1 MTEIPDDPTV
11 PPAKPAPP
19 RRNWR
24 SRLPPRRTVFRAI
37 SWTVGAFLVLF
48 LVLGIW
54 VYRSSVGRFQIRKLR
69 LPTRIYADITP
80 LQPGA
85 PMQTDDLLEKLDRLG
100 YRDAERLAQ
109 PGDFLRSGEGV
120 DIFTRAFTHP
130 TGEYRAEQIRVVLNR
145 SSIESVVSLR
155 EARPL
160 DRAALEPELL
170 TSVLSE
176 QLENRSPVTLQQM
189 PQHLQDAVVAAEDSR
204 FWHHPGV
211 DPLGIVRAVFRN
223 VKSKGVSEGGSTLT
237 QQLVKNYFL
246 TSERTYKRKVIEAFM
261 AVILDARY
269 SKKEI
274 LEAYLNDIYLGRNR
288 SISILGV
295 GEASRFYFGKPVS
308 EINIAEAAMLAGMIP
323 SPNNISPFNNPE
335 AAMRK
340 RNQVLDLMLKQKKI
354 NRAQYDEARS
364 AKLPRKPFRRRSGL
378 TSMPFYVDRV
388 LDELATDYGIDDV
401 KGRGLRI
408 YTAIDLNAQD
418 AAARVLESSL
428 QSIEKRSRKLRTHDP
443 ELQGAI
449 IHLDVPTGEIRALV
463 GGRNYDRSQ
472 FNRAL
477 KSKRLVGSLFKPF
490 VYLTAFEPSLSNQNI
505 TPATQVD
512 DTRFVLKRRWSEDWS
527 PRNYDG
533 RYMGKVTVRM
543 ALEHSLNAAS
553 VRIGLASGIDAI
565 LKTARTLGVQTELD
579 DNPSIL
585 LGATG
590 IPPIE
595 MAEAYSTIARQ
606 GARVTPRA
614 IRFVTDD
621 RGKALAGAGE
631 AKPVQVFPQRDV
643 YLLTHVMEGVVNRG
657 TAASSRSMGF
667 RKVAAG
673 KTGTTNDKRDAW
685 FIGFTPQTLALTWV
699 GFDDNDPTGLSGSDA
714 AVPMWT
720 RYMLAVTAGDKN
732 MDFVPPQGISFAE
745 VDETSGGLVTQYCP
759 RNVIVREAFKVGT
772 EPTHPCPTHSATVVP
787 TVPMYDEFGN
797 PITMTT
803 TDAPMTD
810 TGGFTVPPD
819 STLTGGVFRPPP
831 PTTTAPP
838 PQQPLPTTTTTAE
851 EEEEEEPPPPPPPTD
866 TSTTTSGPPSGAAGS
881 RPVGAGSTG

>member
-1 MTEIPDDPTV
+1 MTENPHDPVPSAEPLPPDGG
-11 PPAKPAPP
+11 
-19 RRNWR
+19 WR
-24 SRLPPRRTVFRAI
+24 SKLRGWRDRMPPMPPRRTIFRII
-37 SWTVGAFLVLF
+37 SWTVGALLILF

-54 VYRSSVGRFQIRKLR
+54 VYRSSIGRFEVRKLR
-69 LPTRIYADITP
+69 LPTRVYADITP
-80 LQPGA
+80 LRVGQPL
-85 PMQTDDLLEKLDRLG
+85 QTDDLLEKLDRLG
-100 YRDAERLAQ
+100 YRDVERLGQ
-109 PGDFLRSGEGV
+109 PGEFMRGDGGV
-120 DIFTRAFTHP
+120 DIYTRAFTHP
-130 TGEYRAEQIRVVLNR
+130 TGEYPAEQIRVVVVK

-160 DRAALEPELL
+160 ERAALEPELL

-211 DPLGIVRAVFRN
+211 DPIGILRAVTRN
-223 VKSKGVSEGGSTLT
+223 VRSKGVSEGASTLT

-246 TSERTYKRKVIEAFM
+246 TSERTYRRKVIEAFM

-308 EINIAEAAMLAGMIP
+308 EISVAEAAMLVGMIP
-323 SPNNISPFNNPE
+323 SPNNLSPFTKPE
-335 AAMRK
+335 QSMRK
-340 RNQVLDLMLKQKKI
+340 RNQVLDRMLNQKKI
-354 NRAQYDEARS
+354 TRAQYDEARS
-364 AKLPRKPFRRRSGL
+364 AKLPQKPFRLRSGL

-388 LDELATDYGIDDV
+388 LHELASDYGIDDV

-418 AAARVLESSL
+418 AAARVLETSL
-428 QSIEKRSRKLRTHDP
+428 QSIEKRSRRLRTHDP
-443 ELQGAI
+443 VLEGAL

-463 GGRNYDRSQ
+463 GGRNYERSQ

-512 DTRFVLKRRWSEDWS
+512 DTRFVLKRRFSEDWS

-553 VRIGLASGIDAI
+553 VRIGLACGIEPI
-565 LKTARTLGVQTELD
+565 LKTARTLGIQTELD
-579 DNPSIL
+579 ENPSIL
-585 LGATG
+585 LGAAG
-590 IPPIE
+590 VPPIE
-595 MAEAYSTIARQ
+595 MAEAYATIARQ
-606 GARVTPRA
+606 GARMPPRA

-631 AKPVQVFPQRDV
+631 PKPVQVFPQRDV
-643 YLLTHVMEGVVNRG
+643 YLLTNVMEGVVDRG
-657 TAASSRSMGF
+657 TAGSARAIGF

-714 AVPMWT
+714 AVPMWA
-720 RYMLAVTAGDKN
+720 RYMIAVTAGEKSTE
-732 MDFVPPQGISFAE
+732 FAVPAGISFTE
-745 VDETSGGLVTQYCP
+745 IDETSGGLVTPYCP
-759 RNVIVREAFKVGT
+759 RNVIVQSAFKAGT
-772 EPTHPCPTHSATVVP
+772 EPTRSCPTHAGPVPVVP
-787 TVPMYDEFGN
+787 MFDEFGN
-797 PITMTT
+797 PIGTT
-803 TDAPMTD
+803 TDATVTD
-810 TGGFTVPPD
+810 TGGFEVPPD
-819 STLTGGVFRPPP
+819 TTLTGGIFRE
-831 PTTTAPP
+831 PTATA
-838 PQQPLPTTTTTAE
+838 
-851 EEEEEEPPPPPPPTD
+851 PPPPPPVTTTEPEPEPPPATD
-866 TSTTTSGPPSGAAGS
+866 TSTTTGGPP
-881 RPVGAGSTG
+881 

>member
-1 MTEIPDDPTV
+1 LPKKLPT
-11 PPAKPAPP
+11 
-19 RRNWR
+19 
-24 SRLPPRRTVFRAI
+24 RRTVFRVI
-37 SWTVGAFLVLF
+37 SWTAAAFIALILI
-48 LVLGIW
+48 LGIW
-54 VYRSSVGRFQIRKLR
+54 VYRTSVGRFQIRKLR

-80 LQPGA
+80 LRPAQA
-85 PMQTDDLLEKLDRLG
+85 LQTDDLLEKLDRLG
-100 YRDAERLAQ
+100 YREVPRLAQ
-109 PGDFLRSGEGV
+109 AGDYVRGDAGI
-120 DIFTRAFTHP
+120 DIYTRAFTHP
-130 TGEYRAEQIRVVLNR
+130 TGEYPAEQIRVVLSR
-145 SSIESVVSLR
+145 SQIDSVVSLR

-160 DRAALEPELL
+160 ERAALEPELL

-176 QLENRSPVTLQQM
+176 QLENRSPVTLQQI
-189 PQHLQDAVVAAEDSR
+189 PQHLQDAVVASEDSR

-211 DPLGIVRAVFRN
+211 DPFGIVRAVFAN
-223 VKSKGVSEGGSTLT
+223 LKSKGVSEGASTLT

-246 TSERTYKRKVIEAFM
+246 TSERTYKRKVMEAFM

-308 EINIAEAAMLAGMIP
+308 EITIAEAATLVGMIP
-323 SPNNISPFNNPE
+323 SPNNLSPFNNPE
-335 AAMRK
+335 QSMRK
-340 RNQVLDLMLKQKKI
+340 RNQVLDQMLKQKKI
-354 NRAQYDEARS
+354 TPAQHAEARS
-364 AKLPRKPFRRRSGL
+364 AKLPKKPFRRRSGL

-418 AAARVLESSL
+418 AAARVLETSL
-428 QSIEKRSRKLRTHDP
+428 QSIEKRNRKLRTHDP

-463 GGRNYDRSQ
+463 GGRNYERSQ

-490 VYLTAFEPSLSNQNI
+490 VYLTAFEPSLSGQNI

-553 VRIGLASGIDAI
+553 VRIGLATGVEPI
-565 LKTARTLGVQTELD
+565 LKTVRTLGVQEKLD

-585 LGATG
+585 LGAAG
-590 IPPIE
+590 IPPMQ

-606 GARVTPRA
+606 GARIPPRA

-621 RGKALAGAGE
+621 RGKTLEGPGE
-631 AKPVQVFPQRDV
+631 VKPVQVFPQRDV
-643 YLLTHVMEGVVNRG
+643 FLLTHVMKGVVDRG
-657 TAASSRSMGF
+657 TAGSSRSMGF
-667 RKVAAG
+667 RRIAAG

-699 GFDDNDPTGLSGSDA
+699 GFDDNDPTGLSGSDS

-720 RYMLAVTAGDKN
+720 RYMLAATAGEKS
-732 MDFVPPQGISFAE
+732 MDFAAPPGITFTE
-745 VDETSGGLVTQYCP
+745 VDETSGGLATPNCP
-759 RNVIVREAFKVGT
+759 RNVIVQEAFKQGT
-772 EPTHPCPTHSATVVP
+772 EPTHPCPTHSGATAQP
-787 TVPMYDEFGN
+787 AVPMFDEFGN
-797 PITMTT
+797 PIVTN
-803 TDAPMTD
+803 TDPAMTD
-810 TGGFTVPPD
+810 TGGFNVPPD
-819 STLTGGVFRPPP
+819 TTLTGGVFRDPSTTAAPPPPPPVTNTAPP
-831 PTTTAPP
+831 PTTTTEPEP
-838 PQQPLPTTTTTAE
+838 EPQE
-851 EEEEEEPPPPPPPTD
+851 EPPPPPTD
-866 TSTTTSGPPSGAAGS
+866 TSTTTGGPPERGTLS
-881 RPVGAGSTG
+881 R